1 MMNTLAG
8 ARIRSSGTCAAPDTG
23 GSPGGSCAAGR
34 GKQPLC
40 SAAGCGWSARREP
53 RYRDICIDRRASG
66 AFTVVEVLLAL
77 GLMALILAVLWSVF
91 GVFNRFFEI
100 APVQAAQA
108 QLVLSLA
115 QQLAEDL
122 NCAIEDSPLQDPN
135 RPSAGQRANAGS
147 VRRFGLLGNSDSLR
161 IDVLQPGWPAK
172 VAYGLAGSAE
182 LDAYGQATGPRVPEL
197 RTIFYRLVSAASEDY
212 SEEPTGAIG
221 GLGSSDYGAGATG
234 KSGLVRWELDFET
247 PVDPETL
254 ALVEEL
260 GLDPQMLYEPG
271 TLLPSEQQATWVTE
285 VVGLRFRYFDG
296 KSWSSSWNSLQRK
309 SLPVAMEV
317 SFQLQTPERPFVPRP
332 IEPQPADLAQVDP
345 FQQPDLLAEEQWA
358 ELIAGE
364 ASPPPT
370 YRFVIHLAAART
382 RPELIVPEYL
392 LAWDE
397 WWWEDAEQSAPQTSD
412 TPQPGLQAEA
422 PAPIVPRYRPP
433 SPQPAAG
440 LAQPRPDQWMR
451 SGP

>member
-1 MMNTLAG
+1 MNRFAG
-8 ARIRSSGTCAAPDTG
+8 AKTRSSGAWLAPHPG
-23 GSPGGSCAAGR
+23 RAPGGPTAAGSGEPLLHR
-34 GKQPLC
+34 G
-40 SAAGCGWSARREP
+40 AGRDRTARIKP
-53 RYRDICIDRRASG
+53 PKFCISRRIYG
-66 AFTVVEVLLAL
+66 AFTLVEVLLAL
-77 GLMALILAVLWSVF
+77 ALMALILAVLWSVF
-91 GVFNRFFEI
+91 GVFNRFFEV

-108 QLVLSLA
+108 QLVAALA

-135 RPSAGQRANAGS
+135 RPSAGQRTNAGS
-147 VRRFGLLGNSDSLR
+147 VRRFGLLGSSDSLR
-161 IDVLQPGWPAK
+161 IDVLQPVPPAR
-172 VAYGLAGSAE
+172 AG
-182 LDAYGQATGPRVPEL
+182 YGQGVSAADALYGPHSGPRVPEL
-197 RTIFYRLVSAASEDY
+197 RTIFYRLVSAPSEEY

-221 GLGSSDYGAGATG
+221 GFGSSDYGAGATG

-271 TLLPSEQQATWVTE
+271 TMLPSEQQATWVTE

-309 SLPVAMEV
+309 SLPVAVEV
-317 SFQLQTPERPFVPRP
+317 SFQLQRPERSFVPRP
-332 IEPQPADLAQVDP
+332 IEPQPAELAQADAL
-345 FQQPDLLAEEQWA
+345 QQPDLLQEERLA

-364 ASPPPT
+364 APPPT

-397 WWWEDAEQSAPQTSD
+397 WWWEDEQQSAPQTADALQS
-412 TPQPGLQAEA
+412 GLQAEA

>member
-1 MMNTLAG
+1 M
-8 ARIRSSGTCAAPDTG
+8 
-23 GSPGGSCAAGR
+23 GR
-34 GKQPLC
+34 C
-40 SAAGCGWSARREP
+40 
-53 RYRDICIDRRASG
+53 ASG
-66 AFTVVEVLLAL
+66 AFTLVEVLLAL

-91 GVFNRFFEI
+91 GVFNRFFEV
-100 APVQAAQA
+100 APVQAAKA
-108 QLVLSLA
+108 QLVVALA

-135 RPSAGQRANAGS
+135 RPSAGQRTNAGS

-161 IDVLQPGWPAK
+161 IDVLQPVWPAK

-182 LDAYGQATGPRVPEL
+182 LSGYGQGAGPRVPEL
-197 RTIFYRLVSAASEDY
+197 RTIFYRLVSAPAEEY

-221 GLGSSDYGAGATG
+221 GLGSGDYAAGAAG

-260 GLDPQMLYEPG
+260 GLDPQVLYEPG
-271 TLLPSEQQATWVTE
+271 TLLPSQQQATWVTE

-309 SLPVAMEV
+309 SLPVAVEV
-317 SFQLQTPERPFVPRP
+317 SFQLQPLERPFVPRP
-332 IEPQPADLAQVDP
+332 VEPQPAELAQVDP
-345 FQQPDLLAEEQWA
+345 FQQPDLLPEEQSS
-358 ELIAGE
+358 ELIAGK
-364 ASPPPT
+364 APPPPT
-370 YRFVIHLAAART
+370 YRFVIHLAAARR
-382 RPELIVPEYL
+382 RPELVVPEYL

-397 WWWEDAEQSAPQTSD
+397 WWWEDWEQSAPQTSD
-412 TPQPGLQAEA
+412 ALQSGLQAEA

-433 SPQPAAG
+433 TQPAAG
-440 LAQPRPDQWMR
+440 AAQPRPDQWMR